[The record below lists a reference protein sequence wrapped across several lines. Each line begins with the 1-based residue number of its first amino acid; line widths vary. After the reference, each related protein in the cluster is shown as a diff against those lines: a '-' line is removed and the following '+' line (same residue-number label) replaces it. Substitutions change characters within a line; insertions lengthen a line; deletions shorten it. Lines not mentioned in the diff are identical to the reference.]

1 MFAILSYTMYYI
13 SLTRRNCRDVLGY
26 ILCMS
31 VSGAFLLP
39 YFIMV
44 ILAGIP
50 MFFLEVSIGQ
60 FMSSGGIKVWNISP
74 LFTGKRSYHILLNIT
89 ISTGLSN
96 QN

>member
-1 MFAILSYTMYYI
+1 MYYT
-13 SLTRRNCRDVLGY
+13 SLTRRNRRDVLGC

-74 LFTGKRSYHILLNIT
+74 LFTGKKS
-89 ISTGLSN
+89 
-96 QN
+96 